1 MNSSLEINQ
10 KQNRMN
16 KHKTTRKKFSPLIL
30 GLFLLVFCME
40 IFSQDAETLD
50 DTPEASPTKTT
61 VAPKQT
67 KKATKPVA
75 TSTPIKKGTT
85 FTADW
90 RDTEIKD
97 FLMGMSAIIK
107 KNILIDETIKG
118 KKITIISQQRIKT
131 EDAYDFMKSVL
142 EAQGLGVIEENNIIK
157 VVKIKDAVAKAP
169 IVRVG
174 KELIQPTEEF
184 NAKIITQIV
193 PLEYALGSDLEP
205 VLKRVTS
212 PDTDVIITRNSNT
225 LILSGSLADINKLLK
240 LVENLDIP
248 QPIAGPGS
256 ISSSG
261 DIHIYTLEYNEA
273 EKLANILVK
282 LDMPDIVEPAAAGEA
297 KTADGKPVPQA
308 VPVQSK
314 PGRIEKIKAVAH
326 KESNSIIVTATQKEW
341 DEIKRIIRVL
351 DMPRKQVLLE
361 VLIVELTS
369 TDLNDFGIDWR
380 YQQLANAQF
389 NTGLAAQGGVID
401 SSGRPTNVNTLSGF
415 SLGFINRGGE
425 QIVGILNANAT
436 NENFNVLSAPQ
447 VLTLDNQEAEINVG
461 QDVPVKTQNRNAG
474 VGGGDN
480 AVLVSNFEY
489 RPTGIKLKFTPHI
502 NKNNKIT
509 LDLYQE
515 IKNVAGISSEATG
528 GNPTFNKRDIK
539 TTIIVDNIQTIVIGG
554 LISNDRQKRLSKI
567 PILGEIPLIGNLF
580 RRTTNQLKKTNLM
593 VFLTPHILDDRALAD
608 RITIQKKIE
617 QEREERERDKKLR

>member
-1 MNSSLEINQ
+1 MNSSLETN
-10 KQNRMN
+10 
-16 KHKTTRKKFSPLIL
+16 TTRKSFRIRPLNQTISPLLL
-30 GLFLLVFCME
+30 GLVILFAGLEV
-40 IFSQDAETLD
+40 FSQEAEELED
-50 DTPEASPTKTT
+50 STKTQ
-61 VAPKQT
+61 PKQT
-67 KKATKPVA
+67 TQKKSTKQTAPLPTA
-75 TSTPIKKGTT
+75 SAIKKKDAT

-90 RDTEIKD
+90 RDTEVKD

-107 KNILIDETIKG
+107 KNILIDDAIKG
-118 KKITIISQQRIKT
+118 KKITIISQQRVRV

-142 EAQGLGVIEENNIIK
+142 EVQGFGVIEENNIIK
-157 VVKIKDAVAKAP
+157 VVKIKDALAKAP

-174 KELIQPTEEF
+174 KELIRSSDEVM

-193 PLEYALGSDLEP
+193 PLEHAAGADLEP
-205 VLKRVTS
+205 ILKRVTS
-212 PDTDVIITRNSNT
+212 SDTDVIITRNSNT
-225 LILSGSLADINKLLK
+225 MILSGSSADINKLLK
-240 LVENLDIP
+240 LIDNLDVP
-248 QPIAGPGS
+248 QPKTGPGS
-256 ISSSG
+256 ITSSG

-273 EKLANILVK
+273 EKLAAILVK
-282 LDMPDIVEPAAAGEA
+282 LDMPEIIDPNETETGP
-297 KTADGKPVPQA
+297 DGKPVA
-308 VPVQSK
+308 TSK
-314 PGRIEKIKAVAH
+314 KATGKVEKIKAVAH
-326 KESNSIIVTATQKEW
+326 KESNSVIVTATQREW
-341 DEIKRIIRVL
+341 EEIQRIIKVL
-351 DMPRKQVLLE
+351 DQPRKQVLLE

-401 SSGRPTNVNTLSGF
+401 QYGRPTNVNTLSGF

-461 QDVPVKTQNRNAG
+461 QDVPVRTQNRNAG

-539 TTIIVDNIQTIVIGG
+539 TTIVVDNVQTIVIGG

-593 VFLTPHILDDRALAD
+593 VFLTPHILDDRTIAD

-617 QEREERERDKKLR
+617 QEREEKERDKKLR

>member
-1 MNSSLEINQ
+1 MRNRKSFTLYLTILILSFCLEIFAQDNQ
-10 KQNRMN
+10 NKQN
-16 KHKTTRKKFSPLIL
+16 
-30 GLFLLVFCME
+30 
-40 IFSQDAETLD
+40 
-50 DTPEASPTKTT
+50 TPNQVT
-61 VAPKQT
+61 T
-67 KKATKPVA
+67 KKLSGK
-75 TSTPIKKGTT
+75 T

-90 RDTEIKD
+90 RDTELKD

-107 KNILIDETIKG
+107 KNILIDDSLKG
-118 KKITIISQQRIKT
+118 KKITIISQQRVPV
-131 EDAYDFMKSVL
+131 EAAYDFMKSVL
-142 EAQGLGVIEENNIIK
+142 EAQGFGVIEENNIIK
-157 VVKIKDAVAKAP
+157 VVKIKDALAKAP
-169 IVRVG
+169 IVRIG
-174 KELIQPTEEF
+174 KELIQESEELDS
-184 NAKIITQIV
+184 KIITQII
-193 PLEYALGSDLEP
+193 PLEHAAGSDLEP
-205 VLKRVTS
+205 ILKRVTS
-212 PDTDVIITRNSNT
+212 SDTDVIITRNSNT
-225 LILSGSLADINKLLK
+225 LILSGTTGDINKLLK

-248 QPIAGPGS
+248 QPTTGPGS

-273 EKLANILVK
+273 EKIAAILVK
-282 LDMPDIVEPAAAGEA
+282 LDMPEVIDDSGGGGEA
-297 KTADGKPVPQA
+297 TTADGKPVPKPANQA
-308 VPVQSK
+308 TK
-314 PGRIEKIKAVAH
+314 KTPGKVEKIKAVAH
-326 KESNSIIVTATQKEW
+326 KESNSVIVTAGQSEW
-341 DEIKRIIRVL
+341 EEIKRIITVL
-351 DMPRKQVLLE
+351 DQPRKQVLLE

-380 YQQLANAQF
+380 YQSLGPYTQF
-389 NTGLAAQGGVID
+389 NTGLAQQGGVLD
-401 SSGRPTNVNTLSGF
+401 QNGRPTNVNTLSGF

-425 QIVGILNANAT
+425 QILGILNANST

-461 QDVPVKTQNRNAG
+461 QDVPVRTQNRNAG

-539 TTIIVDNIQTIVIGG
+539 TTVVVDNIQTIVIGG
-554 LISNDRQKRLSKI
+554 LISNDKQKRLSKI
-567 PILGEIPLIGNLF
+567 PILGEVPLIGNLF
-580 RRTTNQLKKTNLM
+580 RRTTNQLIKTNLM
-593 VFLTPHILDDRALAD
+593 VFLTPHILDDRTIAD

-617 QEREERERDKKLR
+617 QEREEREREKKLR